1 MFRGELPLYPL
12 PHPLD
17 ETLFVDNVIRLV
29 IVIRPLPLGDQS
41 PYITLGS
48 LLLAGTNFSGSLKF

>member
-41 PYITLGS
+41 PYIILS
-48 LLLAGTNFSGSLKF
+48 